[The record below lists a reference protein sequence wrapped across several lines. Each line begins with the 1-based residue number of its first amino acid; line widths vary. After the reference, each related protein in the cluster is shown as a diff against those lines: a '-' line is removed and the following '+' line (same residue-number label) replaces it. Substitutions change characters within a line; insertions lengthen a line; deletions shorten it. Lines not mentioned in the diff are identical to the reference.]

1 MAYGDWYHCHD
12 IYIKRIGFTLIRVYR
27 EQVQREVNASDQ
39 VLQSQLKW
47 PVEFIYL
54 GLRPAN
60 NVASGNLYQWRDW
73 HHLTSVTNETV
84 YDVSQSYARVSID
97 DTVAPVGSATYKQ
110 SASQVQAGRYTV
122 PVETETI
129 DTVRVKA
136 HGIELYAQY
145 AAQFYRDYI
154 PWNYGSFNLV
164 TPQDKGALFL
174 NFCLYPGTYQPL
186 TPSGLKLMPKHQ
198 LVNIFHNHTSP
209 KYISKTSKLRET
221 PKALITSSVRKYVK

>member
-1 MAYGDWYHCHD
+1 M
-12 IYIKRIGFTLIRVYR
+12 IRVYR
-27 EQVQREVNASDQ
+27 EQVQREVNAADQ

-60 NVASGNLYQWRDW
+60 NIAAGNTYQWRDW
-73 HHLTSVTNETV
+73 HHLTSVTNEPV

-97 DTVAPVGSATYKQ
+97 DTVAPVGSTTFKQ
-110 SASQVQAGRYTV
+110 SASQVMQNEYVV
-122 PVETETI
+122 PVETETL

-145 AAQFYRDYI
+145 RAQFYRDYI

-174 NFCLYPGTYQPL
+174 NFCLYPGTYQP
-186 TPSGLKLMPKHQ
+186 SGHVNISRARLIEYSELEYLENQM
-198 LVNIFHNHTSP
+198 LVN
-209 KYISKTSKLRET
+209 
-221 PKALITSSVRKYVK
+221 

>member
-1 MAYGDWYHCHD
+1 
-12 IYIKRIGFTLIRVYR
+12 LIRVYR
-27 EQVQREVNASDQ
+27 EQVQREVNAADQ

-60 NVASGNLYQWRDW
+60 NIAAGNTYQWRDW
-73 HHLTSVTNETV
+73 HHLTSVTNEPV

-97 DTVAPVGSATYKQ
+97 DTVAPVGSTTFKQ
-110 SASQVQAGRYTV
+110 SASQVMQNEYVV
-122 PVETETI
+122 PVETETL

-145 AAQFYRDYI
+145 RAQFYRDYI

-174 NFCLYPGTYQPL
+174 NFCLYPGTY
-186 TPSGLKLMPKHQ
+186 
-198 LVNIFHNHTSP
+198 
-209 KYISKTSKLRET
+209 
-221 PKALITSSVRKYVK
+221 

>member
-1 MAYGDWYHCHD
+1 M
-12 IYIKRIGFTLIRVYR
+12 IRVYR
-27 EQVQREVNASDQ
+27 EQVQREVNAADQ

-60 NVASGNLYQWRDW
+60 NIAAGNTYQWRDW
-73 HHLTSVTNETV
+73 HHLTSVTNEPV

-97 DTVAPVGSATYKQ
+97 DTVAPVGSTTFKQ
-110 SASQVQAGRYTV
+110 SASQVMQNQYIV
-122 PVETETI
+122 PVETETL

-145 AAQFYRDYI
+145 RAQFYRDYI

-174 NFCLYPGTYQPL
+174 NFCLYPGTLMIRYQMSAQNRRQVVA
-186 TPSGLKLMPKHQ
+186 TINASC
-198 LVNIFHNHTSP
+198 NCEA
-209 KYISKTSKLRET
+209 SKMQEP
-221 PKALITSSVRKYVK
+221 PKAITTYSL

>member
-1 MAYGDWYHCHD
+1 MYRHD

-54 GLRPAN
+54 GLRPAA
-60 NVASGNLYQWRDW
+60 NVSSGNTYQWRDW
-73 HHLTSVTNETV
+73 HHLTSVSNETV
-84 YDVSQSYARVSID
+84 YDISQSFARVSID
-97 DTVAPVGSATYKQ
+97 DTVAPVGSTTFKQ
-110 SASQVQAGRYTV
+110 SSSQVQSGRYVV

-136 HGIELYAQY
+136 HGIELYAAY
-145 AAQFYRDYI
+145 RAQFYRDYI

-174 NFCLYPGTYQPL
+174 NFCLYPGTLMIRYQK
-186 TPSGLKLMPKHQ
+186 SIQ
-198 LVNIFHNHTSP
+198 NYWLVIMAINACHNCEA
-209 KYISKTSKLRET
+209 SKLQET
-221 PKALITSSVRKYVK
+221 PKAITTHSL

>member
-1 MAYGDWYHCHD
+1 
-12 IYIKRIGFTLIRVYR
+12 LIRVYR

-54 GLRPAN
+54 GLRPAA
-60 NVASGNLYQWRDW
+60 NVSSANLYQWRDW
-73 HHLTSVTNETV
+73 HHLTSVTNEVV
-84 YDVSQSYARVSID
+84 YDVAQSFARVSID
-97 DTVAPVGSATYKQ
+97 DTVAPVGSTTFKQ
-110 SASQVQAGRYTV
+110 SSSQVQSGRYVV

-145 AAQFYRDYI
+145 RAQFYRDYI

-174 NFCLYPGTYQPL
+174 NFCLYPGTLMIRYQK
-186 TPSGLKLMPKHQ
+186 SVEKHW
-198 LVNIFHNHTSP
+198 LVIMTITACHNCEA
-209 KYISKTSKLRET
+209 SKLQET
-221 PKALITSSVRKYVK
+221 PKAITTYSL